1 MFERCQE
8 FQKNITTIT
17 SIFRAVEWDYL
28 EPCSY
33 VIWHHGACNTRNS
46 PILWTFIKFITNNLV
61 RTFPQSG
68 GTLALHR
75 LAMSFTA
82 QETLKMITKF
92 EAVDVVKWLA
102 TVIQLIGYAMT
113 GLNFVPYNIYMF
125 FIGIFLWFAVG
136 FMWKDKAIMV
146 VHIGAFVSL
155 LAGYLYAWQSVKL
168 RDRLYDREL
177 QRLTSDRE

>member
-1 MFERCQE
+1 M
-8 FQKNITTIT
+8 N
-17 SIFRAVEWDYL
+17 
-28 EPCSY
+28 
-33 VIWHHGACNTRNS
+33 
-46 PILWTFIKFITNNLV
+46 
-61 RTFPQSG
+61 
-68 GTLALHR
+68 
-75 LAMSFTA
+75 FTA
-82 QETLKMITKF
+82 QGTLKMITKF

-155 LAGYLYAWQSVKL
+155 LAGYLYA
-168 RDRLYDREL
+168 
-177 QRLTSDRE
+177 